1 MTPARQLISTA
12 AALALGV
19 AVALGV
25 SSGTLLSLLTQ
36 ATIYAVFALGVGL
49 LLRQNGMVSFGHA
62 LFFGSA
68 GYVVAILLQ
77 LKAVPAEAAVL
88 IAVLGL
94 TVFAFV
100 IGLVVVR
107 VPGIAFGML
116 TLAVGQMAFLTA
128 SRSRGLTGGAD
139 GMSVEWPATL
149 FGVPIALLQ
158 KPAGMLVLSWS
169 VLVLLLLGLSLLL
182 RGRFGGITE
191 AARDNEERARFI
203 GIRTLLPR
211 AAVYA
216 LSAGVTSVA
225 GVLAAL
231 NTSFISPESLHWS
244 LSGVALMMV
253 VVGGTRV
260 LWGPALGAAIYFLAK
275 DVLGDYAQH
284 WMAIFGTAL
293 IVVIVF
299 APEGLS
305 GMLRRLAGGRRPSGT
320 RRRAERERGNHARL
334 RVADQRCRHPLRRRQ
349 GRRWRR
355 DDPRARPDPWPDRP
369 ERRRQVD
376 RDRRHHRA
384 PAPDARQGD
393 AARRGCERARRR

>member
-1 MTPARQLISTA
+1 MNPTRMFIAAA
-12 AALALGV
+12 AALALGF
-19 AVALGV
+19 AVSHGF

-68 GYVVAILLQ
+68 GYIVAILLQ

-94 TVFAFV
+94 MLFAFV
-100 IGLVVVR
+100 IGLVIVR
-107 VPGIAFGML
+107 VPGVAFGML
-116 TLAVGQMAFLTA
+116 TLAVGQMAYLTA

-139 GMSVEWPATL
+139 GMTVEWPSTL
-149 FGVPIALLQ
+149 FGLSTSLLQ
-158 KPAGMLVLSWS
+158 KPAGMLLLSWS
-169 VLVLLLLGLSLLL
+169 VLVLLLLGLALML
-182 RGRFGGITE
+182 RGRFGAITE
-191 AARDNEERARFI
+191 ATRDNEERARFI

-231 NTSFISPESLHWS
+231 NTGFVSPENLHWS

-260 LWGPALGAAIYFLAK
+260 LWGPALGAAVYFLAK
-275 DVLGDYAQH
+275 DVLGEHAQH
-284 WMAIFGTAL
+284 WMAIFGSAL

-305 GMLRRLAGGRRPSGT
+305 GILRRLTSGS
-320 RRRAERERGNHARL
+320 R
-334 RVADQRCRHPLRRRQ
+334 RVASAADA
-349 GRRWRR
+349 GA
-355 DDPRARPDPWPDRP
+355 RAA
-369 ERRRQVD
+369 
-376 RDRRHHRA
+376 H
-384 PAPDARQGD
+384 
-393 AARRGCERARRR
+393 